1 VRNTPTIDPNTSA
14 MIQAQIAVSMVRTSP
29 DSSMSR

>member
-1 VRNTPTIDPNTSA
+1 MTPTIDPNTSA
-14 MIQAQIAVSMVRTSP
+14 MIQANSPVSIVSIRP

>member
-1 VRNTPTIDPNTSA
+1 MTDPQISA
-14 MIQAQIAVSMVRTSP
+14 NIQAQIAVSMVNISP